1 MKRIR
6 WMVLFAIVGLLVVL
20 VLFVVYRQAKANRE
34 IKRAWRTA
42 IPAAPALATTSQL
55 AITPLYEEASS
66 GEGFVDG
73 HGVSYLIHTDAA
85 TILLDVGNNPDA
97 SPVPPFV
104 RNMKAMGVDA
114 GEIDAIVITHPHPD
128 HVGGQ
133 EAWRHDTVSLGESP
147 GGLGDLPAYV
157 PVAIDGPDAV
167 LSTAPTAV
175 APDVGTT
182 GVLLYAE
189 VFPLSLFEATGREQ
203 ALVIHVANEG
213 LVLVTGCGH
222 PGLTN
227 LVIRAQA
234 LYQEPVVGVVGGLH
248 YGDAKAEDVAE
259 PIVFLQSRGVRLV
272 AMSPHDSGP
281 DVLGAFE
288 AAFAGRYHTL
298 RVGETVRFP

>member
-1 MKRIR
+1 
-6 WMVLFAIVGLLVVL
+6 
-20 VLFVVYRQAKANRE
+20 
-34 IKRAWRTA
+34 
-42 IPAAPALATTSQL
+42 L

-66 GEGFVDG
+66 GEEFIDG
-73 HGVSYLIHTDAA
+73 HGVSYLIRTDAA
-85 TILLDVGNNPDA
+85 TVLLDVGNNPDA
-97 SPVPPFV
+97 SPVPPFI
-104 RNMKAMGVDA
+104 RNMEALGVDA

-133 EAWRHDTVSLGESP
+133 EAWRHDSVSLGESP
-147 GGLGDLPAYV
+147 GALGDLPVYV
-157 PVAIDGPDAV
+157 PVATGDPDAV

-175 APDVGTT
+175 ALDVGTT
-182 GVLLYAE
+182 GVLPYVE
-189 VFPLSLFEATGREQ
+189 VFPLSLFEATGSEQ

-227 LVIRAQA
+227 LVIRAEA

-259 PIVFLQSRGVRLV
+259 PIAFLQSRGIRLV

-281 DVLGAFE
+281 DALTAFL
-288 AAFAGRYHTL
+288 AAFGDRYHTL
-298 RVGETVRFP
+298 RIGETVRFP